1 MGIIKGVNKVKKLLI
16 LCVLVS
22 ANIGVSSAEQLTIP
36 NTFTSGTTAKSLEVN
51 ENFTAVE
58 NAINNL
64 DGANLKP
71 SSIQRGALARESV
84 TPENKGR
91 SNTIRAAFGNG
102 TSGDLYT
109 VPAGKI
115 FIVTDFIATSDIF
128 RATAGKYWVDI
139 SSTNNGNVLRINL
152 PVSIFAYGGAGQY
165 LWFLRSNE
173 IHFEAGIPFAEGEV
187 ISYSGVE
194 GQTLG
199 TLNVQVTI
207 SGYEIVSTP

>member
-1 MGIIKGVNKVKKLLI
+1 MGINKGVKKVKKLLI
-16 LCVLVS
+16 LCVLAGV
-22 ANIGVSSAEQLTIP
+22 NIGVSSAEQLTIP
-36 NTFTSGTTAKSLEVN
+36 NTFTTGTTAKSLEVN

-58 NAINNL
+58 NAINNI

-115 FIVTDFIATSDIF
+115 FIVTDFIASSDLF

-139 SSTNNGNVLRINL
+139 SSTNNGNVLRIHL
-152 PVSIFAYGGAGQY
+152 PVSISEYAGPHF
-165 LWFLRSNE
+165 LWLLNSNE

-194 GQTLG
+194 GQSLG
-199 TLNVQVTI
+199 TVNVQVTI
-207 SGYEIVSTP
+207 SGYEIDSAP